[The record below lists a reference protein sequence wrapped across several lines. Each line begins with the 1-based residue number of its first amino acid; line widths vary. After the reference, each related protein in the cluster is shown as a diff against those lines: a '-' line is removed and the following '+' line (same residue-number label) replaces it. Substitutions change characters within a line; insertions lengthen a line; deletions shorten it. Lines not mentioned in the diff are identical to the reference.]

1 MKDYL
6 VNSDAYS
13 PLGMPEDGK
22 SIATLLEAALKS
34 RDGAVPL
41 TVCPHASG
49 TAGNS
54 VSERAAL
61 KRVFKDGLPDLRM
74 MKPWT
79 GHAIGGSG
87 ILELALMLVFA
98 REGVLPP
105 NPPWV
110 TFPEGGACSAEELPL
125 VGGRMLVKSA
135 ASMGGHN
142 VVLSLAVDG

>member
-1 MKDYL
+1 
-6 VNSDAYS
+6 
-13 PLGMPEDGK
+13 MP
-22 SIATLLEAALKS
+22 A
-34 RDGAVPL
+34 
-41 TVCPHASG
+41 G

-105 NPPWV
+105 NPPWA

-125 VGGRMLVKSA
+125 AGGADAGSNPPLP
-135 ASMGGHN
+135 MGGHN